1 MFDGRQFYYFYYIN
15 VVVIHIFITFTTFCC
30 TFSSYIHTVH
40 FCCFILKYN
49 SQFERFVWCCIQKT
63 LWQSNCFAR
72 STMWKLWR
80 KKENVIHMK
89 CISKWQ
95 TAARTHR
102 ISSNFHFF
110 LSLSHSFPFVDEKT
124 LARNLL
130 SIKIYHPLS
139 CRNGWWG
146 EHMELSGT
154 LLERENWLFVPAD
167 GYFKRR
173 NLKPRAKKQQSEGE

>member
-1 MFDGRQFYYFYYIN
+1 MIYLLRLQLF
-15 VVVIHIFITFTTFCC
+15 
-30 TFSSYIHTVH
+30 FSSLSSHIYTVYQ
-40 FCCFILKYN
+40 CCFLLTYN
-49 SQFERFVWCCIQKT
+49 SKFKRFAWCWIQKT
-63 LWQSNCFAR
+63 LCWSNCLAG

-80 KKENVIHMK
+80 KKECIIHMK

-95 TAARTHR
+95 TAAQTHR

-110 LSLSHSFPFVDEKT
+110 SLSLPFVDEKT

-173 NLKPRAKKQQSEGE
+173 NLKPRAQKKQSEDK